1 MKAVV
6 VVVVVV
12 VVVGRSD
19 GEQCRYSLKCSI
31 DDEHGHLEIKEHVAR
46 RSMSDSLMG
55 GRHNIF

>member
-19 GEQCRYSLKCSI
+19 GEQCRYSLKFSI

-46 RSMSDSLMG
+46 RSIERCFMG
-55 GRHNIF
+55 GRRH

>member
-12 VVVGRSD
+12 VVAAGRSD
-19 GEQCRYSLKCSI
+19 GEQCRYSLKFPI

-46 RSMSDSLMG
+46 RSID
-55 GRHNIF
+55 R